1 MQLDNEQ
8 RQTARNLLQSVD
20 GRYVYQMK
28 NAKSK
33 KSCNKVPAE
42 IHDRAGQIASV
53 LMKSKKP
60 ITNEWL
66 KKEG

>member
-1 MQLDNEQ
+1 
-8 RQTARNLLQSVD
+8 
-20 GRYVYQMK
+20 MK
-28 NAKSK
+28 NDKSK

-42 IHDRAGQIASV
+42 IHDRAKEIASV

-66 KKEG
+66 KKEVKKLIK